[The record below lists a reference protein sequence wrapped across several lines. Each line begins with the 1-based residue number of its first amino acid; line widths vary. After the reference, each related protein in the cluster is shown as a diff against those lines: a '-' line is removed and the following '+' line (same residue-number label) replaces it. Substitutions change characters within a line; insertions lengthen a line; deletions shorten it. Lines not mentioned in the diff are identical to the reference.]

1 MVPMDLDSVA
11 DELYAV
17 APEEFMPL
25 RTQRAAEAKASG
37 DRALAKEIA
46 KLRKPTRSAWL
57 VNLLA
62 REAAEELESL
72 LDLGDAL
79 RAAQQSLSG
88 PDLRRLSAE
97 RHRAVDALARQAA
110 AIGAEHGH
118 TATEATRQEVAQ
130 TLQAALADSDAAAV
144 VRAGRAVQGISYGG
158 FGTIDLGP
166 VPTLG
171 APRATRVEPP
181 ARSRRRSSA
190 APPDPDAARLEQ
202 RQRDAE
208 EVLATAQRALNQ
220 ATAERD
226 ATAAEAERAGQTA
239 ATSAD
244 RVTTLRRELADA
256 ERVAEEEADR
266 AQQARR
272 VYEEAD
278 EVRNAAQEA
287 VDRAAAELE
296 SLPSR

>member
-1 MVPMDLDSVA
+1 MVPMNLDSVA

-37 DRALAKEIA
+37 DRALAKEVA

-62 REAAEELESL
+62 REAPEELESL

-88 PDLRRLSAE
+88 PDLRRLSGE

-130 TLQAALADSDAAAV
+130 TLQAALADSGAAAV

-171 APRATRVEPP
+171 APPATRVEPP
-181 ARSRRRSSA
+181 ASSRRRSSA
-190 APPDPDAARLEQ
+190 APDPDAARLEQ
-202 RQRDAE
+202 RRREAE
-208 EVLATAQRALNQ
+208 EALATAQRALSQ

-226 ATAAEAERAGQTA
+226 ATAAEAERARQTA

-244 RVTTLRRELADA
+244 RVTALRRELADA

-296 SLPSR
+296 SVPSR